1 MARDFGSSGFSTAN
15 RFIDQEEADPR
26 VGLVNL
32 ADVMLVFACGLM
44 LALVVKWNIDLPDMK
59 EFDSSTMEEI
69 DDVEETQDI
78 VDSATSSYM
87 ELGTVYQDPNTGKLY
102 MMTQTDKV
110 DAATANETPG
120 AAERRADAAS
130 GSSASDG
137 RSGATG
143 GSGAN
148 ADAGSASADS
158 ADAAST
164 ASGDGSDADEG
175 GR

>member
-1 MARDFGSSGFSTAN
+1 MARDFGRSGFSTTN

-59 EFDSSTMEEI
+59 EFDSSAMEEI

-120 AAERRADAAS
+120 AAERRADEAS
-130 GSSASDG
+130 GSSASG
-137 RSGATG
+137 GSGATG
-143 GSGAN
+143 GSGTN
-148 ADAGSASADS
+148 ADADSASADS

-164 ASGDGSDADEG
+164 AYGDDSDADEG